1 MSNETVVRL
10 QSYFDPSK
18 FLGSMLIGAVSGG
31 FAGLVA
37 GALARGAMRGVA
49 VLGGQTPGFSIGGTL
64 FIILFGALLGTAPGL
79 LYAFTLPV
87 WPAPAGRKGLVIG
100 VGLALLIAVPLLL
113 IELEGE
119 LALAPRWATAL
130 LFAPIGLVYG
140 LLLGRVAGR
149 LAPGAEAVVMPAG
162 DFLQPAGLLVL
173 IGGLVSGL
181 VELFLAAAFPA
192 ASLTGVA
199 AARFLGGLSGAA
211 ILLAMVAGLAGLLR
225 SGAIGKNRFVTAGLA
240 ITLVFVSVLGIGSAF
255 NGFGMIELHGLVRV
269 VDRLAY
275 DSNLLLLLV
284 LLGAGLV
291 FLLAGGIA
299 VARARVWTG
308 WRRYS
313 PLAVSL
319 VPMLS
324 ILFLHPAL
332 IPALLGISVFG
343 RNQLGH
349 WIGAVFGFTWLAL
362 GLAMRVEAKRGTDA

>member
-1 MSNETVVRL
+1 
-10 QSYFDPSK
+10 
-18 FLGSMLIGAVSGG
+18 
-31 FAGLVA
+31 
-37 GALARGAMRGVA
+37 
-49 VLGGQTPGFSIGGTL
+49 
-64 FIILFGALLGTAPGL
+64 
-79 LYAFTLPV
+79 
-87 WPAPAGRKGLVIG
+87 
-100 VGLALLIAVPLLL
+100 
-113 IELEGE
+113 
-119 LALAPRWATAL
+119 
-130 LFAPIGLVYG
+130 
-140 LLLGRVAGR
+140 
-149 LAPGAEAVVMPAG
+149 
-162 DFLQPAGLLVL
+162 
-173 IGGLVSGL
+173 
-181 VELFLAAAFPA
+181 
-192 ASLTGVA
+192 
-199 AARFLGGLSGAA
+199 
-211 ILLAMVAGLAGLLR
+211 
-225 SGAIGKNRFVTAGLA
+225 
-240 ITLVFVSVLGIGSAF
+240 
-255 NGFGMIELHGLVRV
+255 MIELHGLVRV